1 MLYDERSNIELEAY
15 KHAKKRLKYIINI
28 NTGAPNKFEAFW
40 NRTVDHRIIG
50 LMAITSSF
58 KIKYQKNNFRSD
70 SEKLGVSFS
79 ELRRL
84 CRCTD
89 RTMYTI
95 IREGVERG
103 ELLKSKKGRN
113 IFIKGT
119 KKLINSYVSFEKKLS
134 LRSASRAKNN
144 S

>member
-1 MLYDERSNIELEAY
+1 MLYDEGSNIEREAY
-15 KHAKKRLKYIINI
+15 KHAKKRLKYIIDI

-58 KIKYQKNNFRSD
+58 KIKYKKNNFRSD
-70 SEKLGVSFS
+70 SEKLGVSFA

-103 ELLKSKKGRN
+103 EILKSKKGRN
-113 IFIKGT
+113 ILLKVL
-119 KKLINSYVSFEKKLS
+119 KS
-134 LRSASRAKNN
+134 
-144 S
+144 